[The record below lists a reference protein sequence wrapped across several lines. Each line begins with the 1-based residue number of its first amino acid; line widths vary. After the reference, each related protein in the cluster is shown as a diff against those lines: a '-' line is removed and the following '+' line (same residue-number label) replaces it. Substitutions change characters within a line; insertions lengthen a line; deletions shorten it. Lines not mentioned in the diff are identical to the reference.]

1 MTIEVK
7 DNEKIKALKDASLA
21 LDAIQHDLI
30 VNHSVDIGAHKNK
43 IERLIDNAIKKE
55 RINILNSEIDR
66 IKKGSL

>member
-1 MTIEVK
+1 MAIEIK
-7 DNEKIKALKDASLA
+7 DNEKIEALKNYSLN
-21 LDAIQHDLI
+21 LDSIQHDLI

-55 RINILNSEIDR
+55 HIKTLEIEIQK